1 LEITIMKSGNRFLL
15 TAAIVAMLSAC
26 SSTPERIES
35 LENARAIVSQVETS
49 PRAGVAATNVSDARK
64 ALATANRL
72 AESGGKLADIEFES
86 SIAAL
91 NAQIANEKI
100 LTAQANE
107 EIQKGTAE
115 RQAVLIQSREREAQ
129 RYASEAE
136 ARAADAER
144 RAQEAREANLRA
156 QTLEQELA
164 DLKAKKTE
172 RGLVLTLGDVLFD
185 TGKATLKPGAYP
197 TIERLATALKDVPA
211 RKVLI
216 EGHTDSVG
224 SDEFNQQLSQ
234 NRALSVQTALL
245 ERGVMSDQITT
256 LGKGESTPIASN
268 DDAGGRQQNRRVE
281 LIFQEDPARVASD
294 GA

>member
-1 LEITIMKSGNRFLL
+1 MKSRNRIFL
-15 TAAIVAMLSAC
+15 TAAIAAVLSAC
-26 SSTPERIES
+26 ASTPDRIES
-35 LENARAIVSQVETS
+35 LENARAIVPQVESS
-49 PRAGVAATNVSDARK
+49 PRAGVAAVNISEARK
-64 ALATANRL
+64 ALDTANRL
-72 AESGGKLADIEFES
+72 VDTGGKVPDIEYEAS
-86 SIAAL
+86 VATL

-115 RQAVLIQSREREAQ
+115 RQAVLIQSREREV
-129 RYASEAE
+129 EM
-136 ARAADAER
+136 RAAEAER
-144 RAQEAREANLRA
+144 RAQEARESNLRA

-164 DLKAKKTE
+164 DLKAKKTD

-185 TGKATLKPGAYP
+185 TGKATLKPGAYA
-197 TIERLATALKDVPA
+197 TIERLAAALKDVPA

-224 SDEFNQQLSQ
+224 ADDYNLQLSQ

-245 ERGVMSDQITT
+245 ERGVQSNQITT
-256 LGKGESTPIASN
+256 TGKGESTPIASN

-281 LIFQEDPARVASD
+281 MIFQEDPARVASD
-294 GA
+294 GD

>member
-1 LEITIMKSGNRFLL
+1 MKPYNRVLIG
-15 TAAIVAMLSAC
+15 AAVMAALSAC

-35 LENARAIVSQVETS
+35 LETARAIVPQVESS
-49 PRAGVAATNVSDARK
+49 PRAGVAAANVSEARK
-64 ALATANRL
+64 SLNTANRL
-72 AESGGKLADIEFES
+72 VDSGGKLADIEFES
-86 SIAAL
+86 SMATL

-129 RYASEAE
+129 RFATEAE
-136 ARAADAER
+136 ARAAEAER

-197 TIERLATALKDVPA
+197 TIERLATALKEVPA
-211 RKVLI
+211 RKVMI

-224 SDEFNQQLSQ
+224 ADDYNQRLSEA
-234 NRALSVQTALL
+234 RAQSVQSALL
-245 ERGVMSDQITT
+245 ERGVASNQISV
-256 LGKGESTPIASN
+256 LGKGESTPVASN

-281 LIFQEDPARVASD
+281 MIFQEDPARVASD
-294 GA
+294 GN

>member
-1 LEITIMKSGNRFLL
+1 MKSRNRFLL
-15 TAAIVAMLSAC
+15 TAAIVATLSAC

-35 LENARAIVSQVETS
+35 LENARAIVTQVETS
-49 PRAGVAATNVSDARK
+49 PRAGVAATNISDARK
-64 ALATANRL
+64 ALNTANRL
-72 AESGGKLADIEFES
+72 VETGGKLGDIEFES
-86 SIAAL
+86 NIAAL

-100 LTAQANE
+100 LTAQAND
-107 EIQKGTAE
+107 EIQKGQAD

-129 RYASEAE
+129 RYATEAE
-136 ARAADAER
+136 ARAAEAER

-211 RKVLI
+211 RKVMI

-234 NRALSVQTALL
+234 NRALSVQTALM
-245 ERGVMSDQITT
+245 ERGVQSNQITT

-281 LIFQEDPARVASD
+281 MIFQEDPARVASD